1 MAGHSPW
8 ANIKHRKEKQD
19 AQKGKIYTKCSR
31 EIIVAAKHGGGDPA
45 GNARLRA
52 AIETAKK
59 VGVPNAN
66 IERAIEKG
74 VGGGDSSQLDE
85 VIYEGYAPGGIAVMV
100 QALTDNRNRTAANIR
115 SIFTKQGGSL
125 GATGCVAYLFHKKG
139 LITIKK
145 GSGINEDDLILTA
158 LDLGAEDV
166 QSRQGEFFE
175 ITSPF
180 EEFYGLKAGLEEK
193 GYTIEDG
200 AITMIPDTK
209 VELLEPET
217 ARQVL
222 KLMEAI
228 ENDDDVQETY
238 ANFDLSPALME
249 KIGTWD
255 EKEKL

>member
-31 EIIVAAKHGGGDPA
+31 EIIVAAKQGGGDPA

-100 QALTDNRNRTAANIR
+100 LALTDNRNRTAANIR
-115 SIFTKQGGSL
+115 SIFAKQGGSL

-139 LITIKK
+139 FITIKK
-145 GSGINEDDLILTA
+145 SSGITEDDLILAA

-166 QSRQGEFFE
+166 QSQGEFFE

-180 EEFYGLKAGLEEK
+180 EEFYTLKAGLEEK

-200 AITMIPDTK
+200 AITMIPEIK
-209 VELLEPET
+209 VELSEQET

-222 KLMEAI
+222 KLMEAL

-249 KIGTWD
+249 KICT
-255 EKEKL
+255 